1 MEVIVC
7 HTNADFDALGSLVAA
22 KLLRPRAMACFPGHI
37 NKKVKELYSLYKDSL
52 NLTLL
57 EHINVQEVTHLIVV
71 DTQSADRIG
80 KLKPLFLRSDVKL
93 TIIDHHPKQA
103 LLPEWATVRIEAVGA
118 TTTLLVEE
126 IRARKMSLT
135 PSIATVLAT
144 AIYSDT
150 ACLTAGYTTARDAEA
165 VAFLLAEKA
174 NLEVV
179 ASYTRSPLSDG
190 QRSLFE
196 ELLASSRDIAVK
208 DAKIKLTT
216 CEVNEYVDGLAVL
229 TGKLAEIDDCDA
241 CIAVVNMDGRVHVVG
256 RSKSNRI
263 DMHKLMQRFGG
274 SGHAQAASATLK
286 DASRAEL
293 AQIEQYLEE
302 IVEPPLRVRDIMSSP
317 VRSVTPDTTMA
328 EAGQLMLRCGH
339 SGLPVTEGGRLV
351 GIISRRDLDKANHHG
366 LENAPVKGFMSSQ
379 VVVVSA
385 NASLEEVQR
394 MLITKDIGRLPVVD
408 ENGGVIGIVTRTD
421 VLRTLHGK
429 SYPHWYQA
437 NYRSRPDQETLGDE
451 NATAALEAHIGRRTM
466 GLLLLI
472 GQEADRQSARAY
484 LVGGLVRDIFIG
496 HENADVDV
504 VVEPLAIP
512 LAQRIAKLLGASCV
526 EYPKFGTA
534 TVTLPHGETIDFVT
548 ARTEFYAMPA
558 ALPDVENASI
568 RQDLYR
574 RDFTIN
580 TLAVV
585 LNQGQFGR
593 LLDFFG
599 GRDDLTQG
607 LVRVLYNLSFVEDP
621 TRIIRA
627 IRFEQR
633 YGFRIEE
640 QTERF
645 LRNALENG
653 VLEKVSREKL
663 RDELQLM
670 LSEPAAARSILRMDE
685 LGVWP
690 HILPNFLLSDNQIKT
705 MRRIAQTMRD
715 FGLENEGKPSLI
727 FDQFAVFTAVIL
739 MYKPFSDWPPLIE
752 SLKLPRKARDVCLE
766 VALHMEAVSA
776 AFHASKASLPDIW
789 LMMEEL
795 SVEAQ
800 LIIASLLGQEIFRE
814 LRALHAKVT
823 ERPMVSG
830 QDLIQRGVT
839 PGPLMGRILAE
850 LKKARLAGLIPTQ
863 EAELLLLDAL
873 LERGLKGGN

>member
-22 KLLRPRAMACFPGHI
+22 KLLRPKALACFPGHI

-57 EHINVQEVTHLIVV
+57 EHINVQEVTHLVVV
-71 DTQSADRIG
+71 DTQNADRIG
-80 KLKPLFLRSDVKL
+80 KLKPLFSRSTVKL

-103 LLPEWATVRIEAVGA
+103 MLPEWATVLVEAVGA

-126 IRARKMSLT
+126 IVARKVNLT

-165 VAFLLAEKA
+165 VAFLLAQKA

-196 ELLASSRDIAVK
+196 ELLASSREIIVK

-216 CEVNEYVDGLAVL
+216 CEVNEYIDGLAVL
-229 TGKLAEIDDCDA
+229 TSKLAEIDDCDA

-256 RSKSNRI
+256 RSKSSRI
-263 DMHKLMQRFGG
+263 DMHKLMQRLGG

-286 DASRAEL
+286 DASLADL
-293 AQIEQYLEE
+293 AQIEQFLLE
-302 IVEPPLRVRDIMSSP
+302 IVEPPLRVRDIMSTP
-317 VRSVTPDTTMA
+317 VRSVNPDTTMA
-328 EAGQLMLRCGH
+328 EAGQVMLRCGH
-339 SGLPVTEGGRLV
+339 SGLPVIEGGRLV

-379 VVVVSA
+379 VVVVA
-385 NASLEEVQR
+385 AGASLEEVQR
-394 MLITKDIGRLPVVD
+394 ILITKDIGRLPVVD
-408 ENGGVIGIVTRTD
+408 DSGGVVGIVTRTD

-437 NYRSRPDQETLGDE
+437 NYRSRPDLDALGDE
-451 NATAALEAHIGRRTM
+451 NVTTALEAHIGRRTM

-472 GQEADRQSARAY
+472 GQEADRQGVRAY
-484 LVGGLVRDIFIG
+484 LVGGLVRDIFVG

-504 VVEPLAIP
+504 VVEPAAIP
-512 LAQRIAKLLGASCV
+512 LAQQISKLLGAMCV

-534 TVTLPHGETIDFVT
+534 TVTLSNGETIDFVT

-558 ALPDVENASI
+558 ALPDVDNASI

-574 RDFTIN
+574 RDFTMN

-627 IRFEQR
+627 TRFEQR

-670 LSEPAAARSILRMDE
+670 LSEPAASRSILRMDE

-690 HILPNFLLSDNQIKT
+690 HILPNFLLSDSQITT
-705 MRRIAQTMRD
+705 MRGIAQVMRD
-715 FGLENEGKPSLI
+715 FAEENDGKPSI
-727 FDQFAVFTAVIL
+727 VFDQFAVYIAVIL
-739 MYKPFSDWPPLIE
+739 MYKPFHEWPPLIE

-766 VALHMEAVSA
+766 VALHAEVVSLS
-776 AFHASKASLPDIW
+776 FRGGKSSLPDIW
-789 LMMEEL
+789 LMLEEL

-800 LIIASLLGQEIFRE
+800 LIIAALLGKEVFRE
-814 LRALHAKVT
+814 LRELHAKVT

-830 QDLIQRGVT
+830 QDLIQRGVR
-839 PGPLMGRILAE
+839 PGPLIGRMLAE

-863 EAELLLLDAL
+863 EAEIELLDAL